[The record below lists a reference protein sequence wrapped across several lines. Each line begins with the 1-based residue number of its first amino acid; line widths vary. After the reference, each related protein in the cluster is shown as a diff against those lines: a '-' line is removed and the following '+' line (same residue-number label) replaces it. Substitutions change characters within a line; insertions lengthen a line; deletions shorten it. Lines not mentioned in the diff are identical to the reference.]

1 MITDGIVEAAAGAYW
16 FEVYGKHRK
25 QPCKWPDDV
34 YGNSQVLFRDG
45 CRAAIEAAFA
55 AMLKPEPVRWLL
67 EERLPGGSIRWTCF
81 EHEHQCRVAGAKSKY
96 DTAVTPLYAAPPA
109 PAVSVK
115 GLAGGLA
122 TACALA
128 RIKYGNLDA
137 DVDAELTRLEA
148 LSVSALNTS
157 PEPAVFTVEQII
169 AKIEDYGQDSL
180 PGSEYRQACDDL
192 IEEFSGDSS
201 QRVPEPAAKAVPKG
215 WQLVPVEPTLDML
228 EAGFH
233 PTVNGPFVDH
243 AWKAMLAA
251 APEVPRHD

>member
-1 MITDGIVEAAAGAYW
+1 MVTDEQMIAATKAYAGIDGKCRPAAMRAALEAALSASDAEPACTVAEIGAGGYRMLAPY
-16 FEVYGKHRK
+16 
-25 QPCKWPDDV
+25 PLD
-34 YGNSQVLFRDG
+34 
-45 CRAAIEAAFA
+45 AINH
-55 AMLKPEPVRWLL
+55 LPV
-67 EERLPGGSIRWTCF
+67 G
-81 EHEHQCRVAGAKSKY
+81 
-96 DTAVTPLYAAPPA
+96 TPLYAAPPA

-128 RIKYGNLDA
+128 RIKYGNLDD

-192 IEEFSGDSS
+192 IEEFSGESS